1 MSEPEGSRWP
11 HVPYGGLGELTDE
24 QLAEYVDY
32 WRAQMEAYRLARAL
46 LTRDDP
52 AAYRTGY
59 SAWSCGKLLSSGVW
73 EQKRRIGRG

>member
-1 MSEPEGSRWP
+1 MSDPEGTRLP
-11 HVPYGGLGELTDE
+11 HVPYAELGELTDD

-32 WRAQMEAYRLARAL
+32 WRAQMEAYRLARSL

-59 SAWSCGKLLSSGVW
+59 SGWSCGKLLSNGLW
-73 EQKRRIGRG
+73 EQKRRAGH